1 MSNIPILNLPAAIS
15 ITGTEQIPA
24 VQNGTTVRIPASLIA
39 GSGIAGVSQIVAGT
53 NVTISPTSGV
63 GVVTIN
69 ATGGGGGGGVT
80 QITAGPNIAVSPSG
94 GTGNVTVGFD
104 GILPVASGG
113 TGTSTPALV
122 AGTNVT
128 ITGDWPNQT
137 INASGGGGGGG
148 TPGGPT
154 GSIQFNGGGGTFTG
168 NSANSLYTPAGGAPT
183 GGVKLGN
190 SAIIPTNAI
199 TPSLDIFGY
208 YGLTSTALNVQG
220 YNNSTSLPD
229 VIFSN
234 PLSFVDRQSFT
245 MLIEGGNSNYSIS
258 ATSESLTPMFQ
269 IATSTG
275 GVPAPALSIFSNNG
289 AIRVG
294 NATGTYALP
303 SGSVNATGFYVNGNP
318 IGGIVVPA
326 GSFYA
331 SNSASATVSNPIFW
345 DSVYFSQGGAGVNFA
360 DVGGPDGIYSINVSV
375 PIIANGSSLSLSFE
389 INGAG
394 QPFGTVSIPT
404 TVDGNSYTLNTSAIM
419 KITGQ
424 TIRVILSVG
433 SGSVTITNN
442 PPAQVSIAGIYIF

>member
-24 VQNGTTVRIPASLIA
+24 VQNGTTVRIPASLIV

-128 ITGDWPNQT
+128 ITGSWPNQT

-168 NSANSLYTPAGGAPT
+168 TSVNSLYTPAGGSPT
-183 GGVKLGN
+183 GGVQLGN
-190 SAIIPTNAI
+190 SAIIPSNAI

-208 YGLTSTALNVQG
+208 DGATSTALNVRG

-229 VIFSN
+229 VYFIN
-234 PLSFVDRQSFT
+234 PIAGQSFT
-245 MLIEGGNSNYSIS
+245 FVIQGGGSAYSIS
-258 ATSESLTPMFQ
+258 AAKESAYSVFQ
-269 IATSTG
+269 ISTPTG
-275 GVPAPALSIFSNNG
+275 SVPQPALSIFGSSG
-289 AIRVG
+289 AIQVG
-294 NATGTYALP
+294 AATGTESL
-303 SGSVNATGFYVNGNP
+303 SNGSINATGFYINGVAITGTAP
-318 IGGIVVPA
+318 AAGI
-326 GSFYA
+326 YA
-331 SNSASATVSNPIFW
+331 STSASATISNPISW
-345 DSVYFSQGGAGVNFA
+345 DSYYFYQGGINFTGYS
-360 DVGGPDGIYSINVSV
+360 VSIPTSGIYSVTTSV
-375 PIIANGSSLSLSFE
+375 PITANGSSLSLYFLV
-389 INGAG
+389 NGAG
-394 QPFGTVSIPT
+394 QQIGTVSLPA
-404 TVDGNSYTLNTSAIM
+404 TVNADSYTLSTSAILNL
-419 KITGQ
+419 TGGDQ
-424 TIRVILSVG
+424 VQVVLSVG

-442 PPAQVSIAGIYIF
+442 PPAEIRISAI